1 MWWFQREDCG
11 EFYSKL
17 CADVNEASSNEWKVS
32 NYHNDACGSV
42 CFYLDSDTE
51 TYVQL
56 FAFMTKEDADL
67 EGLEMFAITYSL
79 NGETDYDTWYGD
91 SRDEA
96 CQRAAYFANK
106 LREEYR
112 EAQAR
117 DLIEMPITDD
127 EEAKEFTFALAKAG
141 LMFHFD
147 DEAEDCL
154 REYNFPKEVTDGIQ
168 SQVNKLCKVLDDP
181 FEYAIDA
188 FHAVDPEGEKDIDE
202 MVNVPQDDGFEHE
215 GMWVTDRT
223 KSPCGRFDLTPEQ
236 SREIYGDK

>member
-42 CFYLDSDTE
+42 CFYLDNDTE

-79 NGETDYDTWYGD
+79 NGQTDYDTWYGD

-106 LREEYR
+106 LREEYCPT
-112 EAQAR
+112 
-117 DLIEMPITDD
+117 IED
-127 EEAKEFTFALAKAG
+127 E
-141 LMFHFD
+141 
-147 DEAEDCL
+147 DE
-154 REYNFPKEVTDGIQ
+154 
-168 SQVNKLCKVLDDP
+168 
-181 FEYAIDA
+181 
-188 FHAVDPEGEKDIDE
+188 
-202 MVNVPQDDGFEHE
+202 GFEHE
-215 GMWVTDRT
+215 GVWVEDIT
-223 KSPCGRFDLTPEQ
+223 KSSCGRFDYTPEQ
-236 SREIYGDK
+236 SVEEYAPTIKQLAMSKTFEDLDALCLFVQNSIGLKDGGNAAMFWSGREDGIQELMDDINSKNVLDAIPEDYLLEYVQSEITFHVGEA